1 MADNKY
7 LVGVYDDERVVLT
20 AVEKIRNAN
29 IKIHEVFTPFPVHG
43 LGHALGYAHPR
54 MGVPAFLFGMT
65 GTICAF
71 LLTFWTLGIDWPMN
85 IGGKNFFPF
94 PTNIPIVFELTVLLA
109 AFGMSF
115 TFFIMEDLG
124 PTKKPL
130 IFDPRSTDD
139 KFIMAIDMSNNSSMA
154 EDKITEALKD
164 SGAIEV
170 NIKEV

>member
-7 LVGVYDDERVVLT
+7 LVGVYDDERVVMT
-20 AVEKIRNAN
+20 AIESVRRSG
-29 IKIHEVFTPFPVHG
+29 IKIHEVFTPFPIHG
-43 LGHALGYAHPR
+43 LGHALGYSSPR
-54 MGVPAFLFGMT
+54 MGIPAFAWGIT

-71 LLTFWTLGIDWPMN
+71 LLTFWTMGVDWPMN
-85 IGGKNFFPF
+85 VGGKNFFPF

-109 AFGMSF
+109 AFGMAF
-115 TFFIMEDLG
+115 TFFVMEGLG
-124 PTKKPL
+124 PTAKPL

-139 KFIMAIDMSNNSSMA
+139 KFIMAIDLGNNTNVSEMS
-154 EDKITEALKD
+154 ITDALRN

>member
-1 MADNKY
+1 MAETKY
-7 LVGVYDDERVVLT
+7 IVGVFDDEEVVVN
-20 AVEKIRNAN
+20 AVTEVRQKGV
-29 IKIHEVFTPFPVHG
+29 KIHEVFTPFPIHG
-43 LGHALGYAHPR
+43 LDHALGYDRPR
-54 MGVPAFLFGMT
+54 MGVPAFLFGVT
-65 GTICAF
+65 GISLAL

-94 PTNIPIVFELTVLLA
+94 PTNIPILFEMTVLFA

-115 TFFIMEDLG
+115 TFFFMEDLG

-139 KFIMAIDMSNNSSMA
+139 KFIMAISVDKNSAS
-154 EDKITEALKD
+154 ELEITEYLKE
-164 SGAIEV
+164 SGASEV